1 MEDHIISRIMQQN
14 TDVTTNSEEQC
25 HLKIQEMNSNKTS
38 FDSV

>member
-25 HLKIQEMNSNKTS
+25 HQEMNSNKMS